1 MSAGWRCN
9 LVKTIRQ
16 SLGKAGEQLAAEK
29 LISLGYEIV
38 TRNYRCTAGEIDI
51 VAHHKQVWVF
61 VEVRTRRGTKF
72 GTPEDSITARK
83 QAHMIAAAEV
93 YLDAN
98 NLSMVPWRL
107 DLVAVEFST
116 QGQLLRLDVIPDA
129 VSAN

>member
-1 MSAGWRCN
+1 MSAVWRCN

-29 LISLGYEIV
+29 LISLGYGIV

-51 VAHHKQVWVF
+51 VARHKQVWVF

-72 GTPEDSITARK
+72 GMPEDSITPRK
-83 QAHMIAAAEV
+83 QAHMIAAAEF

-98 NLSMVPWRL
+98 NLNLVPWRL
-107 DLVAVEFST
+107 DFVAVEFSVL
-116 QGQLLRLDVIPDA
+116 GKLLRLDVIPDA